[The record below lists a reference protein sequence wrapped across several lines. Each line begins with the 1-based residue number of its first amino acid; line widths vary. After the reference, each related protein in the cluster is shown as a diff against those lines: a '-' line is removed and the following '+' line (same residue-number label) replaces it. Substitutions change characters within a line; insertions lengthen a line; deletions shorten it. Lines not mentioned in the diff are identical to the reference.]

1 MRLNSISTYLRL
13 SVCAG
18 LISFLVADQ
27 ARACTSLVLDGTD
40 NGHVYA
46 RTMEFGIPLKSAILK
61 TPRGY
66 AFQGVGIDG
75 VAGSGKNWV
84 SKYAVIGANA
94 FGMPLYVDGI
104 NEVGLAGGLL
114 NAPNTAQYQSPTQA
128 QSSNSI
134 APQQLLLYAL
144 TNFATVAEVKAAL
157 PAMFVNS
164 SPLKEWGGVAKSRM
178 TLHDAS
184 GASLVVEYVN
194 GALVMTDNTI
204 GTMTNDPV
212 FSWHLQNIGN
222 YTNLSGTDKK
232 PMTVDGKTFYA
243 ASSGN
248 GLHGMPGSF
257 LSPDRFIRASLFVLN
272 TPAATTDIQERRA
285 WHIMNNFDIPFGAIH
300 LDSSSGYGGG
310 VNSFEYTEWVV
321 VANMKSKTYNIRSF
335 ENPGI
340 LSITFSPSDINAK
353 ELTSIPLLG

>member
-1 MRLNSISTYLRL
+1 M
-13 SVCAG
+13 A
-18 LISFLVADQ
+18 FLAPHQ
-27 ARACTSLVLDGTD
+27 AQACTSIVLEGSD
-40 NGHVYA
+40 NGRVYA
-46 RTMEFGIPLKSAILK
+46 RTMEFGIPLHSAILK

-84 SKYAVIGANA
+84 SKYAVIGANG
-94 FGMPLYVDGI
+94 FGLPIYVDGL
-104 NEVGLAGGLL
+104 NEAGLAGGLL
-114 NAPNTAQYQSPTQA
+114 NAPNTAQYQNPTKE

-134 APQQLLLYAL
+134 ASQQLLLYVL
-144 TNFATVAEVKAAL
+144 TNFATIAEVKAAL
-157 PAMFVNS
+157 PTIFVNS
-164 SPLKEWGGVAKSRM
+164 SPMQEWGGVAKSRM

-184 GASLVVEYVN
+184 GASLVVEYLN
-194 GALVMTDNTI
+194 GALVMTDNVI
-204 GTMTNDPV
+204 GTMTNDPA

-222 YTNLSGTDKK
+222 YTNLSGIDKK
-232 PMTVDGKTFYA
+232 PMVVDGETFYA

-272 TPAATTDIQERRA
+272 TPAAVTDVQAQRA
-285 WHIMNNFDIPFGAIH
+285 WHIMNNFDIPYGAVH

-310 VNSFEYTEWVV
+310 VDSFEYTEWVV
-321 VANMKSKTYNIRSF
+321 VANLKSKTYNVRSF

-340 LSITFSPSDINAK
+340 LSVAFSPADLNAK
-353 ELTSIPLLG
+353 ALQTIPLLG

>member
-1 MRLNSISTYLRL
+1 MRLNFISTHVCLG
-13 SVCAG
+13 VCAA
-18 LISFLVADQ
+18 LVSFFAVDQ
-27 ARACTSLVLDGTD
+27 AHACTSIVLDGTD
-40 NGHVYA
+40 NGRVYA

-66 AFQGVGIDG
+66 AFKGVGIDG

-94 FGMPLYVDGI
+94 FGLPVYVDGL
-104 NEVGLAGGLL
+104 NEAGLAGGLL
-114 NAPNTAQYQSPTQA
+114 NAPNTAQYQTPTQA

-134 APQQLLLYAL
+134 ASQQLLLYVL
-144 TNFATVAEVKAAL
+144 TNFATVAEVKTAL

-164 SPLKEWGGVAKSRM
+164 SPMKEWGGVAKSRM

-184 GASLVVEYVN
+184 GGSLVVEYLN
-194 GALVMTDNTI
+194 GELVMTDNTI
-204 GTMTNDPV
+204 GTMTNDPA

-232 PMTVDGKTFYA
+232 PMTVNGKTFSA

-272 TPAATTDIQERRA
+272 TPAALTAVQEQRA

-310 VNSFEYTEWVV
+310 ADAFEYTEWVV
-321 VANMKSKTYNIRSF
+321 VVNLKSKTYNVRSF

-340 LSITFSPSDINAK
+340 LSVAFSPADINAK
-353 ELTSIPLLG
+353 EMQSVPLLG